1 MTTTIL
7 FKTDKKLKVAA
18 QKAAKR
24 MGLPFS
30 TVMNHLMRE
39 FVEKKEIT
47 FSAQEYNPTPYLKRI
62 LKQGEKNLK
71 EGKVTYYN
79 SFEEMRAALDK

>member
-7 FKTDKKLKVAA
+7 FKTDKKLKAAA
-18 QKAAKR
+18 QKAAKQ
-24 MGLPFS
+24 MGIPFS
-30 TVMNHLMRE
+30 AVMNRLMRE

-47 FSAQEYNPTPYLKRI
+47 FSAKEYNPTPYLKRI

-79 SFEEMRAALDK
+79 SLEEMRAALEK